1 MVERYIFS
9 WLVLSCV
16 LFAGLASSHKARAV
30 SRPTAQVETQACGA
44 KALVTAEP
52 VMACQ
57 GSFARTAD

>member
-16 LFAGLASSHKARAV
+16 LFAGLAMSHKARALP
-30 SRPTAQVETQACGA
+30 SPTAQVETQACGA
-44 KALVTAEP
+44 EVLLTAEP